1 MRLRHT
7 KYGGEAGFTMIEILT
22 VVGIIALLAAIAAP
36 NILGYLR
43 TYSMRAAAQEVV
55 GEIQTARAKAIMR
68 NVNQGVVFWVM
79 GPDTYRYVIEDDL
92 QPQTAPN
99 WGAARKNLSDP
110 DWPAG
115 NLGPVKRLPSGVTFD
130 TTAAAPNG
138 PPNDRALR
146 MNRLGAWCDPAGAP
160 EPCPD
165 TNIPGGTNYV
175 ANGTPFPDGFTGTR
189 IVLFHQG
196 TGLKK
201 LIEVTP
207 GGRAQAR
214 EGWLP

>member
-1 MRLRHT
+1 MRLRPT
-7 KYGGEAGFTMIEILT
+7 NRGGEAGFTLLEILT

-36 NILGYLR
+36 NLMGYLR
-43 TYSMRAAAQEVV
+43 TYAIRGGTQEVV

-68 NVNQGVVFWVM
+68 NVNLGVVLWIT
-79 GPDTYRYVIEDDL
+79 GPDSYRYVIEDDL
-92 QPQTAPN
+92 QPQTPPN
-99 WGAARKNLSDP
+99 WGAARKNLSDA

-115 NLGPVKRLPSGVTFD
+115 NLGTMRRLPSGVIFD
-130 TTAAAPNG
+130 TTGSAG
-138 PPNDRALR
+138 PPPVPPANDRAFR
-146 MNRLGAWCDPAGAP
+146 FNRLGAWCDPSNGAT

-165 TNIPGGTNYV
+165 SNIPGGTNYV
-175 ANGTPFPDGFTGTR
+175 RNGATGSL

-201 LIEVTP
+201 FIEVTP
-207 GGRAQAR
+207 GGRPQAR